1 MNWEKI
7 KLDRYEKEIEDNIER
22 AQRVEN
28 FENWKELVEESAKG
42 TLQNLEAKKKF
53 RVTVEFSSTE
63 MKEEAIK
70 LLKEHFGEQFKV
82 VREI

>member
-1 MNWEKI
+1 MSWEKI

-28 FENWKELVEESAKG
+28 FEDWKELVEESAKR
-42 TLQNLEAKKKF
+42 TLQNLEIKKGF

-63 MKEEAIK
+63 IKEKAIK

-82 VREI
+82 VK